1 MQRSSRIARAPSPT
15 RQGSSSPSPSPSPP
29 NPHPGFFQGF
39 TPLAPLCCLFYAIE
53 ANRQAKERHRIEREE
68 ANNDSAGTET
78 DASLAAT
85 PLQFANTKFRV
96 KFLALSRKNL
106 TFQSRQKK
114 TNCCLL
120 FTLLIMLA
128 VSCTPRAVPT
138 SDSASFTLT
147 LPQPYSEP

>member
-1 MQRSSRIARAPSPT
+1 MQRSSRIARAPSPDQARVVLT
-15 RQGSSSPSPSPSPP
+15 LTLALTPLTLTQ
-29 NPHPGFFQGF
+29 GFFQGFF

-147 LPQPYSEP
+147 LP